1 VTFVSECHLAYT
13 AHTMDTSRRSREVP
27 PRSLRERK
35 KSRTRRT
42 IQAQALRLFAEKG
55 FQATTIE
62 EIAAAAEV
70 APRTF
75 FRYFPTKEE
84 VVFWSEY
91 RPMLDGFVARR
102 PDDESAVEALHHG
115 IVDAL
120 AASWNQDGERILE
133 RLRLVF
139 RTPALH
145 PRMRQQQAGWA
156 AVLAEILADRLGE
169 RPDNLEVRAIAA
181 AVAAAVW
188 VAAEEWQAQD
198 GREELAALIDQA
210 LGAVLGAPFRATP
223 TRSAQVSLDGDH
235 APPTHHHQP

>member
-1 VTFVSECHLAYT
+1 
-13 AHTMDTSRRSREVP
+13 M
-27 PRSLRERK
+27 
-35 KSRTRRT
+35 RRT
-42 IQAQALRLFAEKG
+42 IQAQALRLFAAKG

-91 RPMLDGFVARR
+91 PPMLAGFVAAR
-102 PDDESAVEALHHG
+102 PDDEPALEALHHG

-120 AASWNQDGERILE
+120 AAIWDQDEERERMLE
-133 RLRLVF
+133 RLRLAF

-156 AVLAEILADRLGE
+156 AELAEILADRLGE
-169 RPDNLEVRAIAA
+169 RPDALEVRIIAA

-198 GREELAALIDQA
+198 GREELGALIDQA
-210 LGAVLGAPFRATP
+210 LGTVLDGPLRATP
-223 TRSAQVSLDGDH
+223 TASKR
-235 APPTHHHQP
+235 

>member
-1 VTFVSECHLAYT
+1 MET
-13 AHTMDTSRRSREVP
+13 ARHPLDEP
-27 PRSLRERK
+27 PRSLRERRRI
-35 KSRTRRT
+35 RTRRT

-62 EIAAAAEV
+62 EIAAAAEM

-91 RPMLDGFVARR
+91 PPTLAGFVAAR
-102 PDDESAVEALHHG
+102 PGDEPALEALRHG
-115 IVDAL
+115 IADAL
-120 AASWNQDGERILE
+120 AAIWDQDGDRMQE
-133 RLRLVF
+133 RLRLAF

-156 AVLAEILADRLGE
+156 AAVAEILVGRLGA
-169 RPDNLEVRAIAA
+169 RPGDLEVRIIAA

-198 GREELAALIDQA
+198 GEGDLGALIDRA
-210 LGAVLGAPFRATP
+210 LGTVLGRGRTLAGHADPEQAM
-223 TRSAQVSLDGDH
+223 SEDLDH
-235 APPTHHHQP
+235 A